1 MRLKMKNNVLKL
13 MSDFAVKISIFVILA
28 AITAFVAVSS
38 AYAEEKMVPYVKSHP
53 IPHPIVTTWNI
64 PPLVTAKPSSPVYI
78 PTIDGLVSG
87 KNAVNFAGGKVLK
100 NDGLVI
106 KKSSVKDGKVVIPA
120 GGFVYMFDTWVGDIP
135 MVGGMEFVL
144 GEDNAY
150 YYVDYPGASIAK
162 ATNVTLKLGESV
174 VVGDQIFT
182 YGAAAPHGKFTNPTV
197 ELRYKLGGDWAF
209 VGMSPAVF
217 SIGASP
223 EDPGKDFHY
232 GHPAITGYKPG
243 GAKQASLLDFNQLF
257 ADRKDIST
265 NQIKFS
271 TIYATSLSS
280 WNMCKAPLA
289 YKGRAGKGTKVD
301 VKDIVVE
308 VTDTKRD
315 QNSQSASVRISKN
328 GKKIA
333 EKTLVWEP
341 AKDKDFYRSPYNV
354 EWQKKVLLKHE
365 DITVQLLAS
374 QWISEDAVDKS
385 GKANL
390 VVYKDCVLVEDGK
403 PSPWDPKF
411 LVDSS
416 VCPQGHGFGAILYNK
431 DDIVLTKEKNVFVG
445 PTGYINLVVDDI
457 KGDTAK
463 FHVES
468 KTGAKSLAFTKK
480 GNVDLLLGKGRA
492 IQDIAH
498 DVGRATQEEMYRQLA
513 GK

>member
-1 MRLKMKNNVLKL
+1 MRLTMKNEAPKL
-13 MSDFAVKISIFVILA
+13 MFDFAAKLSGFIVLA
-28 AITAFVAVSS
+28 AITVFMAVPL
-38 AYAEEKMVPYVKSHP
+38 ANAEEKMVPYGKDHP
-53 IPHPIVTTWNI
+53 IPHPVVTTWNI

-78 PTIDGLVSG
+78 PSLDGLVSG

-106 KKSSVKDGKVVIPA
+106 KKSSVRDGKVVIPA
-120 GGFVYMFDTWVGDIP
+120 GGFVFMFDTWVGDIP
-135 MVGGMEFVL
+135 LVGGMEFVF
-144 GEDNAY
+144 GEENAY

-182 YGAAAPHGKFTNPTV
+182 YGAAAPHGKFTNPAV

-217 SIGASP
+217 SIGATT

-232 GHPAITGYKPG
+232 GHPVSTGYKPG
-243 GAKQASLLDFNQLF
+243 GEKQASILDFNQLF
-257 ADRKDIST
+257 ANRKDIST

-271 TIYATSLSS
+271 TIYATDVQS

-289 YKGRAGKGTKVD
+289 YKGRAGKGTKID
-301 VKDIVVE
+301 VKDLVVE
-308 VTDTKRD
+308 VVGTNRD
-315 QNSQSASVRISKN
+315 QNRQSASVRISKG
-328 GKKIA
+328 GKTVA

-354 EWQKKVLLKHE
+354 EWQKKVLLKHG

-374 QWISEDAVDKS
+374 QWISEDAVDKG

-403 PSPWDPKF
+403 PSPWDSKF
-411 LVDSS
+411 IVDNS
-416 VCPQGHGFGAILYNK
+416 VCPQGHGFGAIFYNK
-431 DDIVLTKEKNVFVG
+431 DEIVLTREKNVFAG
-445 PTGYINLVVDDI
+445 PAGHVRIVIDDI

-468 KTGAKSLAFTKK
+468 KTGAKSLAFIKK

-492 IQDIAH
+492 VQDIAH
-498 DVGRATQEEMYRQLA
+498 DTGHATQEEMYRQLA